1 MYSWQYR
8 RAGGV
13 IYSMEIRVMNSDRH
27 PRLRRSGMTAFICF
41 LTLQSQAARVPMA
54 QAPMAQ
60 TPMASAPVISISTM
74 NAVMVSSTFSWRS
87 EPNTAFGLGEDFH
100 YVVKWGVIVA
110 GYSSLSVPEIITI
123 NQRPTY
129 HIVSAARS
137 GGMVNAF
144 YTVED
149 HNDVWMDES
158 ALVTVR
164 YEKRIHE
171 GKYQIE
177 ETSILDQ
184 PGHRWKT
191 RSYRL
196 DNNTYEEKEGDLPP
210 NALDSF
216 GSLYYVR
223 TLPLELGQTYT
234 IDVHSGDK
242 VYPLI
247 VNVLKREKI
256 KVPAGK
262 FDCIL
267 VEPFLRGPGIF
278 ISKGKKLQVWL
289 TADERRI
296 PVRMRSE
303 IMIGHVSAELTQYQL
318 GSQTPSP

>member
-1 MYSWQYR
+1 MGR
-8 RAGGV
+8 REQALFISIGLFLAGGLHAAPV
-13 IYSMEIRVMNSDRH
+13 A
-27 PRLRRSGMTAFICF
+27 PRA
-41 LTLQSQAARVPMA
+41 P
-54 QAPMAQ
+54 APM
-60 TPMASAPVISISTM
+60 TSSAPVVSISTF
-74 NAVMVSSTFSWRS
+74 NAETAPSTFTWRS

-100 YVVKWGVIVA
+100 YVVKWGILVA
-110 GYSSLSVPEIITI
+110 GSSSLSIPEMIDVD
-123 NQRPTY
+123 QRPTY
-129 HIVSAARS
+129 HIISEAHS
-137 GGMVNAF
+137 GGVAGAF
-144 YTVED
+144 FKVED
-149 HNDVWMDES
+149 HNDVWLDQG
-158 ALVTVR
+158 ALITVR

-177 ETSILDQ
+177 ETSLLDQ
-184 PGHRWKT
+184 PRRRWKT

-196 DNNTYEEKEGDLPP
+196 DKNTYEEKEGDLPP

-223 TLPLELGQTYT
+223 TLPLEVGQTYT

-242 VYPLI
+242 VYPLT
-247 VNVLKREKI
+247 VNVLKREKV

-262 FDCIL
+262 FDCLL

-303 IMIGHVSAELTQYQL
+303 IIIGHVSAELIDYQV
-318 GSQTPSP
+318 GPQTPTP

>member
-1 MYSWQYR
+1 MGR
-8 RAGGV
+8 RKQ
-13 IYSMEIRVMNSDRH
+13 
-27 PRLRRSGMTAFICF
+27 TAFI
-41 LTLQSQAARVPMA
+41 LSSVLMTGVLYAAPMARVPTAQVPMA
-54 QAPMAQ
+54 QAPS
-60 TPMASAPVISISTM
+60 ASAPVISIST
-74 NAVMVSSTFSWRS
+74 VSVETVLSSYTWRS
-87 EPNTAFGLGEDFH
+87 QPNTAFGIGEDFQ
-100 YVVKWGVIVA
+100 YVIKWGVVLA
-110 GYSSLSVPEIITI
+110 GYSSLSIPEIINV

-129 HIVSAARS
+129 HIVSAAHS
-137 GGMVNAF
+137 GGMVSAF

-149 HNDVWMDES
+149 HNDVWLDEA

-171 GKYQIE
+171 GKFQID

-184 PGHRWKT
+184 PARRWKT

-196 DNNTYEEKEGDLPP
+196 DKNTYEEKEGDLPP

-223 TLPLELGQTYT
+223 TLPLEVGQTYI

-242 VYPLI
+242 VYPLT
-247 VNVLKREKI
+247 VNVLKREKV

-262 FDCIL
+262 FDCIM

-318 GSQTPSP
+318 GPQTSSP